1 MKYQYYRFKI
11 TDDSLNFLASIGF
24 EVISTTPLLI
34 GKKFEV
40 SQKAQET
47 EMFLSMAQYV
57 DSFVNRKDKD
67 GNKRWSAK
75 DAQDNLHVLT
85 SVGGFEF
92 AVVGGTN
99 EYMVNKNCKSMVT
112 WRLELD
118 AQSFVNAKEG
128 EEGNFN
134 LIYATMGDYRLNFP
148 AFVKKE
154 SVDEL
159 APKELIDKLL
169 ASGYVDVMEAESDK
183 MNEEEGEAQAG
194 SEAEGNEAGGN
205 RA

>member
-40 SQKAQET
+40 SQEAQKT

-67 GNKRWSAK
+67 GSKRWSAK

-92 AVVGGTN
+92 AVVGGGGN

-183 MNEEEGEAQAG
+183 LNEETEDWVK
-194 SEAEGNEAGGN
+194 SEATNAEEHMA
-205 RA
+205 